1 MITLEIRDFLE
12 IRSFSSLRKKIQT
25 LIMDLLIEV
34 SPDYMK
40 KHEPPPVKY
49 LHLNDRVIAY
59 RYLEGKGPTLIY
71 VGGFLSSMEIH
82 KATAIEQ
89 YAKNHGRASIRYD
102 QASVGLSSGIDRKDA
117 YNSVWVQDCLAMMD
131 LVIGKRP
138 VILIASSNGAQI
150 SAHIAKI
157 RPDEVKGL
165 ILIGNSEIFL
175 QSCDIFTKNLF

>member
-1 MITLEIRDFLE
+1 
-12 IRSFSSLRKKIQT
+12 
-25 LIMDLLIEV
+25 MDLLKEV
-34 SPDYMK
+34 SPDFMK

-131 LVIGKRP
+131 LVLAKRP

-150 SAHIAKI
+150 SAHIAKT
-157 RPDEVKGL
+157 RPDQVKGL
-165 ILIGNSEIFL
+165 VLIGNLIFASILGHFHEKSVKL
-175 QSCDIFTKNLF
+175 QDPV